1 MNRGTSYIIGAVDK
15 EDNTNY
21 PKLININHCGANKE
35 AIRTYNKR
43 TFSTSK
49 STSVSTW
56 TIGRSRPQA
65 DEMTNTKHG
74 WI

>member
-1 MNRGTSYIIGAVDK
+1 VNRGTSYIIGAVDK

-21 PKLININHCGANKE
+21 PKLINIDHCGANKE

-49 STSVSTW
+49 SNSVST
-56 TIGRSRPQA
+56 
-65 DEMTNTKHG
+65 
-74 WI
+74 